1 MSSDHTKIHIWV
13 KNNRL
18 INGGFHSRIASSSV
32 FLKDAI
38 MSSSHR
44 FSWSDPFQLE
54 SQLTDDERQVSE
66 AARAYCQERLLPR
79 VTDAFL
85 HETTDRAIF
94 NEMGELGLLGATI
107 PEQYGGAGLNYV
119 CYGLVAREVERVDS
133 GYRSMMSVQSS
144 LVMVPINDFGT
155 EAQKQKYLPKL
166 ARGEWVGCFG
176 LTEPNHGSD
185 PGSMITRAKKVPGGY
200 RLSGAKMWITNS
212 PIADVFVVWAK
223 DDAGAIRG
231 FILEKGWK
239 GLSAPA
245 VHGKVGLR
253 ASITGEIVMDEVFC
267 PEENAFPEVR
277 GLKGPF
283 TCLNS
288 ARYGIAW
295 GALGAAEDCYTRARQ
310 YVMDRQ
316 QFGRPL
322 AANQLIQKKLADMMT
337 EISLGLQGC
346 LRLGRMKD
354 EGTASVEITS
364 ILKRNSCGK
373 ALDIARMARDMM
385 GGNGISAEYGVARH
399 LVNLEVVNTYEG
411 THDVHALILGRA
423 ITGIAAFSN

>member
-1 MSSDHTKIHIWV
+1 MS
-13 KNNRL
+13 
-18 INGGFHSRIASSSV
+18 ASSAK
-32 FLKDAI
+32 FQ
-38 MSSSHR
+38 
-44 FSWSDPFQLE
+44 WEDPFMLSQ
-54 SQLTDDERQVSE
+54 QLTDDERQVQ
-66 AARAYCQERLLPR
+66 AAAAAYCQERLTPR
-79 VTDAFL
+79 VVEAFRHEKTD
-85 HETTDRAIF
+85 TAIF
-94 NEMGELGLLGATI
+94 LEMGALGLLGPTI
-107 PEQYGGAGLNYV
+107 PAAYGGAGLNYV
-119 CYGLVAREVERVDS
+119 SYGLVAREVERVDS

-144 LVMVPINDFGT
+144 LVMLPIFEFGS

-166 ARGEWVGCFG
+166 ATGEWIGCFG
-176 LTEPNHGSD
+176 LTEPNFGSD
-185 PGSMITRAKKVPGGY
+185 PGSMITRAKKVGGGY
-200 RLSGAKMWITNS
+200 SLSGAKMWITNS

-223 DDAGAIRG
+223 DDEGAIRG

-239 GLSAPA
+239 GLNAPA
-245 VHGKVGLR
+245 IHGKVGLR
-253 ASITGEIVMDEVFC
+253 ASITGEIVMDGVFV
-267 PEENAFPEVR
+267 PEENAFPDVR

-295 GALGAAEDCYTRARQ
+295 GALGAAEDCFHRARQ
-310 YVMDRQ
+310 YVLDRQ

-322 AANQLIQKKLADMMT
+322 AANQLIQKKLADMMA

-354 EGTASVEITS
+354 EGTASVDITS

-385 GGNGISAEYGVARH
+385 GGNGISDEFGVARH

-411 THDVHALILGRA
+411 THDVHALILGRV
-423 ITGIAAFSN
+423 ITGISAFSN

>member
-1 MSSDHTKIHIWV
+1 MA
-13 KNNRL
+13 
-18 INGGFHSRIASSSV
+18 ASSPS
-32 FLKDAI
+32 KAP
-38 MSSSHR
+38 R
-44 FSWSDPFQLE
+44 FQWDDPLQLE
-54 SQLTDDERQVSE
+54 SQLTDDERQVRD
-66 AARAYCQERLLPR
+66 AAHAYCQERLLPR
-79 VTDAFL
+79 VQLAFRNEQTDP
-85 HETTDRAIF
+85 AIF
-94 NEMGELGLLGATI
+94 REMGELGLLGATI

-144 LVMVPINDFGT
+144 LVMLPIFEFGT
-155 EAQKQKYLPKL
+155 EAQRQKYLPKL
-166 ARGEWVGCFG
+166 ARGEWIGCFG
-176 LTEPNHGSD
+176 LTEPNYGSD
-185 PGSMITRAKKVPGGY
+185 PGGMITRARAVPGGY
-200 RLSGAKMWITNS
+200 SLTGSKMWISNS

-223 DDAGAIRG
+223 DDGGQIRG
-231 FILEKGWK
+231 FILDKGMK

-245 VHGKVGLR
+245 IHGKVGLR

-295 GALGAAEDCYTRARQ
+295 GALGAAEDCFARARQ

-322 AANQLIQKKLADMMT
+322 AANQLVQKKLADMLT

-346 LRLGRMKD
+346 LALGRLKD
-354 EGTASVEITS
+354 AGAAPVEATS
-364 ILKRNSCGK
+364 IMKRNSCGK
-373 ALDIARMARDMM
+373 ALEIARVARDMM
-385 GGNGISAEYGVARH
+385 GGNGISDEYGVARH

-411 THDVHALILGRA
+411 THDIHALILGRA
-423 ITGIAAFSN
+423 ITGLQAFQ